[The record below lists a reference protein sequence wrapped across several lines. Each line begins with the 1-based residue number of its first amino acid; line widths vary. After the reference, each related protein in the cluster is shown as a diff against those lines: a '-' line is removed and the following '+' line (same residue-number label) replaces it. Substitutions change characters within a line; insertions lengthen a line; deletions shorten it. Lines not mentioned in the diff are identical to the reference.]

1 MGSVEIIDISL
12 ARRKG
17 ESLDLVTE
25 QTSLHTRLEDPQR
38 DSQKSSIK
46 QAYKM
51 EKEII
56 DVTSAKIT
64 MDFLFAH
71 ISEQEN
77 RTFERI

>member
-1 MGSVEIIDISL
+1 
-12 ARRKG
+12 
-17 ESLDLVTE
+17 
-25 QTSLHTRLEDPQR
+25 
-38 DSQKSSIK
+38 
-46 QAYKM
+46 M